1 MALPD
6 DASVL
11 SGISENSE
19 NSGVSALWEGGGDD
33 GVRTDWSGVDFA
45 LIPGMSRESI
55 GSAYSLMDE
64 VVRGGVLEHLK
75 IIEFERE
82 FGYDFHLIRTRKGE
96 TFPAERGKVDY
107 IRGKTI
113 SGGTTALYFRTQG
126 QRGADESNPL
136 NGLILPL
143 FKEDDHARIFFES
156 QRYLNCVRQA
166 LPQGKF
172 KKVVSFS
179 TVGVPFGGQNVKTL
193 VDKLNVN
200 TDHFTYMDSNEL
212 PSKPGSYLKG
222 EIVGDAAVGNASVTS
237 GYPRNHYW
245 KESYRE
251 AMGMASQMFFIITD
265 GWINSD
271 NCLQELHWALELEEG
286 RPQLQHVLLYFN
298 QEILDRFYARAR
310 AYLEAN
316 GGLGYVARLGSMA
329 NDTGFFVRKYLIVG
343 DEVGT
348 YVDNIAHLVSQPADT
363 LEASTPLQAA
373 PASIDLRGREMLQGP
388 NINSLIQRVASLET
402 KVDRITTVLEQQM
415 GRNVFQGRNVAP
427 RPNVF
432 QGRNVAQRRNQGSNE
447 DVSINRWV

>member
-271 NCLQELHWALELEEG
+271 NCLQELHWALELE
-286 RPQLQHVLLYFN
+286 RPEIQHFLVYFDQAILGTFYEKAAEYLAANSGANYVEKLQ
-298 QEILDRFYARAR
+298 
-310 AYLEAN
+310 
-316 GGLGYVARLGSMA
+316 GSRP
-329 NDTGFFVRKYLIVG
+329 NDNGFFVRKYRIGGQPDAHMERIASLVRQPVG
-343 DEVGT
+343 E
-348 YVDNIAHLVSQPADT
+348 LLP
-363 LEASTPLQAA
+363 STPLQAE
-373 PASIDLRGREMLQGP
+373 PRSINLRRREMLQGP
-388 NINSLIQRVASLET
+388 NIGSLIERVASLET
-402 KVDRITTVLEQQM
+402 KVDRITTILEQQM
-415 GRNVFQGRNVAP
+415 GRNVSQRPNVSQGR
-427 RPNVF
+427 NVF